1 VATGAA
7 VGAAAGSRGRAVVFG
22 LAAHALGDAV
32 PHMDID
38 SRRFEIASG
47 LGLLALLAV
56 ARGPLDPALIGGAA
70 ASAPDLEHVL
80 PLPRP
85 GGRKLFPSHRVPGW
99 HRPGGLPAWT
109 QLLAA
114 GVVVGSLLIRRRP
127 LDTRAEIT

>member
-7 VGAAAGSRGRAVVFG
+7 VGAVSGTRGRALVFG

-32 PHMDID
+32 PHTDID

-47 LGLLALLAV
+47 LGLLVLLAA
-56 ARGPLDPALIGGAA
+56 ARGPLDPTVIGGAA

-80 PLPRP
+80 PFPRP

-99 HRPGGLPAWT
+99 HKPGGLRPWL
-109 QLLAA
+109 QLFAA
-114 GVVVGSLLIRRRP
+114 GVFVGSLLFRP
-127 LDTRAEIT
+127 KRLDRPARIA